1 MASQLDNGLGTT
13 ASPRRRWGLL
23 RVAMAVAIAML
34 SLPLLASTAY
44 AGEPGV
50 CDTNAGTGKVDSF
63 MQNTEPDGSGD
74 WANGNMNSNKANLVE
89 GDVVPQRVEMSGLQP
104 GENELAFTYD
114 VWVKDKNLIK
124 WAYDYVA
131 AYRMEGGAQITRWYV
146 ESPGGPT
153 ATVRVTFDVPAGVS
167 TATLYYDLHIASEL
181 DHGPGSGA
189 GSISGSPYHGGLV
202 SLNCASSGANA
213 NQIMASAIDAGQL
226 TVVKDAAPADGTD
239 FHFSITPGGDAST
252 FALDDDSDATLP
264 DRVTYRVPPG
274 TFTVEELALPDS
286 WQLAGISCSKAPSAS
301 TATSRS
307 VAVADDELVTCTFT
321 NRKIS
326 RRDLSVTST
335 ADPSYARD
343 YDWSVEKS
351 VVGAASR
358 KIAEGQSAAFDYS
371 VLVTP
376 SQAQDSGFEVS
387 GRISVT
393 NPNDIAFTGVT
404 ITDSVPGATC
414 TVYDAGTPVTGTVT
428 IPAGGKDFT
437 YTCVMGAGTTAGTAG
452 VDTVDLA
459 WSAADYYGTT
469 GAATSTQGFDFG
481 AVRPTVSDGSV
492 TVTDSDYDLSGYAGG
507 NVVGATDGPKTFT
520 YSITWPGEPGVCK
533 SYDNTATITETDG
546 DKSSDGA
553 RAEVCEGKDLTVEKT
568 VVSDYFR
575 TYGWSLSKAVVGPD
589 RKDVDGNGTATFD
602 YQVTARAG
610 AATDSR
616 WGMSGRIKV
625 SNPNAWPVTL
635 ADVKDQVDI
644 GGGASCVVDKSSG
657 LVVAANSD
665 VTFGYTCTFTS
676 QPSYDGTNTAT
687 VTWDGTQ
694 HVSPSTSAS
703 GTAAVVAANWTE
715 TSVDKTVT
723 VVDDKTDPANP
734 VVLGTATWAG
744 EGTTKTFTYTGPA
757 LAGKRGECVDYTNHA
772 WIQEVTRA
780 TASAKVTVCW
790 PVDLGVAKT
799 AAATYDTTYYWDI
812 SKQVDRTYAEVGPDG
827 TAAFTYTVVAKPNG
841 SDDSNWKMS
850 GTITVSN
857 PNTFK
862 TVTATLSDVYDGGGT
877 CTPETR
883 TVEVPAA
890 TKTRGTITPGVAV
903 VEYSCDFTA
912 RPTYTGTN
920 TVTAT
925 WDGGRVTGT
934 APVSFRQDGQTDYE
948 VEVLDD
954 LTRPGEPATVLGT
967 ATWDDPLEKRTF
979 TNTLRLGAESGQC
992 VDYTNTAWVD
1002 VTSGDVALLPQL
1014 LVDGLDPFARQTV
1027 TVCEKAPLSLSK
1039 DSTAT
1044 YDTQYFWD
1052 ISKEADQTEAE
1063 VGAGGTAP
1071 FTYTVVAK
1079 PNGSQDSNWAM
1090 SGTITLSNPNT
1101 FEPARVTL
1109 SDVYDGGGVCT
1120 PESTTVDVPEGSTV
1134 KVPYTC
1140 SFSAKPSYTGT
1151 NTVTATWNGETV
1163 RATSPVTFRQVGR
1176 TDYQVEVRDDLARPG
1191 TAPKVLGTATW
1202 DDPLEKRTFT
1212 NSLDLGAEP
1221 GECVDHT
1228 NTAWVVVQ
1236 GADPTAH
1243 ETVTV
1248 CERAPLGVTKDV
1260 TAGYDTR
1267 YFWDI
1272 SKQVDRTHAE
1282 VGPDGTAAFTYTV
1295 VAKPNGSQDS
1305 NWAMSGTITVT
1316 NPNVYT
1322 PATVKLADVY
1332 DGGGVC
1338 TPESTSVEVPAASR
1352 TGSTITPGRAD
1363 VAYSCT
1369 FAEQPAYTGTNTATA
1384 TWQGQDYTGTAEV
1397 RFGQVGRTDYRVD
1410 VLDDL
1415 TKPNGTAKLLG
1426 TAAWDDPVE
1435 KRTFTNTLDL
1445 DAPAGRCADHTNTAW
1460 ASLEGDDPSASQTV
1474 TVCSEAGLVISKDV
1488 RASFDR
1494 TYHWK
1499 IDKAVEQSGVE
1510 ISDGGDATFHYT
1522 VKATP
1527 DGFTDSAYAMGGTI
1541 TVTNPNTYS
1550 GGTITA
1556 TVTDVPSVGEGAGC
1570 AVEGGENVV
1579 LEPGQTK
1586 KLDYTCSFSSPPD
1599 HTGTNTATAT
1609 WTGPAAQQRSVST
1622 GAVPVTFT
1630 ATGHANRTVTVTDS
1644 MTNPSV
1650 LGEATWNREGAPT
1663 LFEYSLTQE
1672 GTENTCVDYDNTATI
1687 TETGQS
1693 DTETVTVCD
1702 QGGLVVTKVA
1712 DASYDRTYEWD
1723 ITKVADQDRVDTAKG
1738 ESQTVDY
1745 TVGVTPTGFVDSG
1758 WEMTGSVTVSNPN
1771 DYKDVTL
1778 ELTDVPD
1785 VGEGVSCSFDD
1796 ADLVVPAGE
1805 TRTFGYSCSF
1815 EQQPSYDGSNTVVV
1829 DWGSG
1834 ETEAT
1839 TDVSFEVDQETDKTV
1854 TVTDDHV
1861 DPAELGTVTWDES
1874 GQTTEFGYTLEVE
1887 GPVGRCET
1895 LTNTATIVETGQDAQ
1910 ADVEVCGSPVP
1921 KPRPGPPDEILPE
1934 ALPDTGAPSSTGLW
1948 TMLGGLMLTVGATLL
1963 SRRRG
1968 QET

>member
-358 KIAEGQSAAFDYS
+358 KIAEGQSATFDYS

-602 YQVTARAG
+602 YQVTAKAG

-703 GTAAVVAANWTE
+703 GTAAVVAANWKE

-772 WIQEVTRA
+772 WIEEVTGA

-1052 ISKEADQTEAE
+1052 ISKEADRTEAE

-1090 SGTITLSNPNT
+1090 SGTIT
-1101 FEPARVTL
+1101 
-1109 SDVYDGGGVCT
+1109 
-1120 PESTTVDVPEGSTV
+1120 
-1134 KVPYTC
+1134 
-1140 SFSAKPSYTGT
+1140 
-1151 NTVTATWNGETV
+1151 
-1163 RATSPVTFRQVGR
+1163 
-1176 TDYQVEVRDDLARPG
+1176 
-1191 TAPKVLGTATW
+1191 
-1202 DDPLEKRTFT
+1202 
-1212 NSLDLGAEP
+1212 
-1221 GECVDHT
+1221 
-1228 NTAWVVVQ
+1228 
-1236 GADPTAH
+1236 
-1243 ETVTV
+1243 
-1248 CERAPLGVTKDV
+1248 
-1260 TAGYDTR
+1260 
-1267 YFWDI
+1267 
-1272 SKQVDRTHAE
+1272 
-1282 VGPDGTAAFTYTV
+1282 
-1295 VAKPNGSQDS
+1295 
-1305 NWAMSGTITVT
+1305 VT
-1316 NPNVYT
+1316 NPNLYT

-1650 LGEATWNREGAPT
+1650 LGEATWSREGAPT

-1910 ADVEVCGSPVP
+1910 ADVEVCGSAVP